1 MVCPLQW
8 LRVQTEGS
16 VRGCVGLA
24 VGCRGQSELRRRSL
38 LPGYLVVVLPEE
50 VAVEYAR
57 DAQQQV
63 CVYTLALENGVDVGA
78 FAAQLACEPTD
89 RAFLSGQFLL
99 DFGADVYHDGM
110 CSVSALPWHPRV
122 VSVAVCVSSGN
133 AKRGKDLDLRALSH
147 HQAFTLPFQEIRQS
161 RPSPRRE
168 IL

>member
-8 LRVQTEGS
+8 FRVQTEVS
-16 VRGCVGLA
+16 VQTCVGSA
-24 VGCRGQSELRRRSL
+24 VACRVLSELWRRSL
-38 LPGYLVVVLPEE
+38 LSGYLVVVLPEE

-63 CVYTLALENGVDVGA
+63 CVYTLALEYGVDIGA

-99 DFGADVYHDGM
+99 DFGAYVYHDGM
-110 CSVSALPWHPRV
+110 NSVSELLWRLRV
-122 VSVAVCVSSGN
+122 VSVGACVSSGN